1 MTSEI
6 RICNFF
12 RLRTSAG
19 TVHRFQNYFIGENKS
34 FKSPSDTNAR
44 LYSFSPFQ
52 ADGALSSLNGDNQQ
66 LRVLFPSQEV
76 SIRLVE
82 EGDGN
87 RLSVLELTTLWTNA
101 TGALNGAQYTDYF
114 IGVGATFNETT
125 IELRFRSSM
134 DSAGAGFPA
143 RTLSVDNVGILPL
156 DAALSLQ

>member
-1 MTSEI
+1 MASEI

-12 RLRTSAG
+12 RLTTSRG
-19 TVHRFQNYFIGENKS
+19 TPHLFQNYFIGESKEFNEEYY
-34 FKSPSDTNAR
+34 A
-44 LYSFSPFQ
+44 FSPFQ
-52 ADGALSSLNGDNQQ
+52 ADGALASLNGDNQQ

-87 RLSVLELTTLWTNA
+87 RLSVLALTTLWTNA
-101 TGALNGAQYTDYF
+101 TGALNGAQFTDYF
-114 IGVGATFNETT
+114 IGVGATFNEDT

-134 DSAGAGFPA
+134 DSVGAGFPA

-156 DAALSLQ
+156 DASLSLR